1 MIFLAFWG
9 LMWYDNES
17 QKGCG
22 FMNYLAQGVSIIGML
37 LSVFSFQCKSNR
49 KLIFVQGLAST
60 FFALSYIPSG
70 AYDSMLCN
78 VLNIVNMLLLMYMTK
93 NRKLGYGI
101 IFVLSVLMSLFTY
114 TGPWTLVLM
123 AQLLVGN
130 FSLWFCDGATIRK
143 VRFFFVSPVWFI
155 NNIFFAF
162 NIGGILCEIFVM
174 TSVIVSLIRYGKEGF
189 TK

>member
-1 MIFLAFWG
+1 
-9 LMWYDNES
+9 
-17 QKGCG
+17 
-22 FMNYLAQGVSIIGML
+22 MNYLAQGVSIIGML